1 MRVMKRFRAIM
12 FFAAFAFFCAGGVAR
27 AQEEAPS
34 PPVVVAQA
42 GGNSAAYS
50 DDSDPATKG
59 DFRRLR
65 DEVKVV
71 RDNVIRLDERMDA
84 QERELRYLREEMS
97 AIRDMMHSNFQW
109 LMAAIIAV
117 LGLPQFLSW
126 LGRMRGNGRSVAAS
140 VFMVALP
147 AAAIVAA
154 LLLTDNAAAQEN
166 ESAPVVRAQS
176 EQGDAAARGDSPATL
191 GDLRESEGRINVR
204 IGRLEER
211 MGRLENRMGERMERL
226 EERMNGQIQS
236 LREDVMGIH
245 SILYTFLFTLLAGV
259 GGVVAVVCGVV
270 MRDRRKGM
278 ISGAA
283 ATAFMLIVGGLLVF
297 GARDATAAKAE
308 RAGEESGCVQCVRP
322 DSEARREDA

>member
-34 PPVVVAQA
+34 SPVVVAQA
-42 GGNSAAYS
+42 GGAATYF
-50 DDSDPATKG
+50 DDSEPATKG

-126 LGRMRGNGRSVAAS
+126 LGRMRGSGRSVAAS

-166 ESAPVVRAQS
+166 ESAQVVRAQ
-176 EQGDAAARGDSPATL
+176 
-191 GDLRESEGRINVR
+191 V
-204 IGRLEER
+204 ER
-211 MGRLENRMGERMERL
+211 
-226 EERMNGQIQS
+226 
-236 LREDVMGIH
+236 
-245 SILYTFLFTLLAGV
+245 
-259 GGVVAVVCGVV
+259 
-270 MRDRRKGM
+270 
-278 ISGAA
+278 
-283 ATAFMLIVGGLLVF
+283 
-297 GARDATAAKAE
+297 
-308 RAGEESGCVQCVRP
+308 CVRP

>member
-1 MRVMKRFRAIM
+1 MSVMMRIRAIM
-12 FFAAFAFFCAGGVAR
+12 FFAAFAFFCAIGVAR

-34 PPVVVAQA
+34 APVVVAQA
-42 GGNSAAYS
+42 GGGAATYF
-50 DDSDPATKG
+50 DDSEPATKG

-166 ESAPVVRAQS
+166 ESAQVVRAQ
-176 EQGDAAARGDSPATL
+176 
-191 GDLRESEGRINVR
+191 V
-204 IGRLEER
+204 ER
-211 MGRLENRMGERMERL
+211 
-226 EERMNGQIQS
+226 
-236 LREDVMGIH
+236 
-245 SILYTFLFTLLAGV
+245 
-259 GGVVAVVCGVV
+259 
-270 MRDRRKGM
+270 
-278 ISGAA
+278 
-283 ATAFMLIVGGLLVF
+283 
-297 GARDATAAKAE
+297 
-308 RAGEESGCVQCVRP
+308 CVRP
-322 DSEARREDA
+322 DSEAGRENA